1 MLQINIFKSSKKFEE
16 LTLEVTQAE
25 NWLFLTGSPFF
36 ISLSSLDISGKQEK
50 IEFTL
55 VVRTTFGM
63 I

>member
-1 MLQINIFKSSKKFEE
+1 MNICKSSKKFKKF
-16 LTLEVTQAE
+16 TLEVTQAE

-36 ISLSSLDISGKQEK
+36 VSLSFLDISGIQEK

-55 VVRTTFGM
+55 VVRATFGM